1 MLKSRAAFSSDL
13 CLNPALEFTI
23 SGKSIPLKSSVSW
36 ILIGSILRMVCLDGC
51 PKKRGFGIAGE
62 EDDNISGFGS
72 GKTRLMI
79 NDTPLFRRVG

>member
-1 MLKSRAAFSSDL
+1 
-13 CLNPALEFTI
+13 
-23 SGKSIPLKSSVSW
+23 
-36 ILIGSILRMVCLDGC
+36 MVCLDGC